1 MFHYKLRRTILIISA
16 IVFFL
21 IAIFLIFHVQGFRYD
36 FKNHR
41 LTQTGMLIIQ
51 YHPKDAQVWVN
62 DKLYQSSEG
71 VSKINNLIPKDYTI
85 RISRLEYQT
94 WEKRLTVKSELATR
108 ANNVRLFPEE
118 PTVKNLTLA
127 NLAKVSFSPNEKSV
141 AYIDKNG
148 ILSIVDLNNTNL
160 NLIINQSDLNGYN
173 ITDLVSWSPDNKK
186 LVFLAKKDK
195 NAHHFL
201 VTLTNTNV
209 LSINNKLLITDLTP
223 KLKIDSK
230 IIHPQSIQWFN
241 QSILLI
247 KDKKILYKLD
257 ISKSL
262 LNDFISPEV
271 ITNNVLNLKVGNDKI
286 YFIQKETISHTP
298 PYLVLK
304 IGTFKMITGN
314 LNIESSIEL
323 PEIIDSNYKILISE
337 DDQLA
342 LLDNKNDNL
351 FIINDGKPNL
361 IAKDVQDAEWSQD
374 SKKIAWQ
381 NEHEIWLYLLDEK
394 RNELLTRYAEIIKKV
409 IWYSDSA
416 HLIFRVGDKVKIIEC
431 DLRDKPDI
439 QDLMQVNI
447 NYTFIKCDE
456 QGKYLYF
463 LDKREN
469 KATNLLQLNLE

>member
-1 MFHYKLRRTILIISA
+1 MFIISA
-16 IVFFL
+16 IVFVL
-21 IAIFLIFHVQGFRYD
+21 IAIILIFHVQGFRYD
-36 FKNHR
+36 
-41 LTQTGMLIIQ
+41 TQAGMLIIQ
-51 YHPKDAQVWVN
+51 YHPKDVQVWVN

-85 RISRLEYQT
+85 RISRLGYQT
-94 WEKRLTVKSELATR
+94 WEKRLTVKSKLVTW

-127 NLAKVSFSPNEKSV
+127 NLAKVSFSPNEKNA

-148 ILSIVDLNNTNL
+148 FLSIVDLNNTNL

-186 LVFLAKKDK
+186 LIFLAKKSK
-195 NAHHFL
+195 GTHYFL

-223 KLKIDSK
+223 KLKIDST

-241 QSILLI
+241 QSGLLI
-247 KDKKILYKLD
+247 KDKETVYKLD

-262 LNDFISPEV
+262 IKNSVLPEV
-271 ITNNVLNLKVGNDKI
+271 IIKDVLNLKISGNKV
-286 YFIQKETISHTP
+286 YFIQKEKETSL
-298 PYLVLK
+298 LVLK

-323 PEIIDSNYKILISE
+323 PEIIDSNYKIMISE

-361 IAKDVQDAEWSQD
+361 IAKDVQNAEWSQD

>member
-1 MFHYKLRRTILIISA
+1 MFIISA
-16 IVFFL
+16 IVFVL
-21 IAIFLIFHVQGFRYD
+21 IAIILIFHVQGFRYD
-36 FKNHR
+36 FENYR
-41 LTQTGMLIIQ
+41 LTQAGMLIIQ
-51 YHPKDAQVWVN
+51 YHPKDVQVWVN

-85 RISRLEYQT
+85 RISRLGYQT
-94 WEKRLTVKSELATR
+94 WEKRLTVKSKLVTW

-127 NLAKVSFSPNEKSV
+127 NLAKVSFSPNEKNA

-148 ILSIVDLNNTNL
+148 FLSIVDLNNTNL

-186 LVFLAKKDK
+186 LIFLAKKSK
-195 NAHHFL
+195 GTHYFL

-223 KLKIDSK
+223 KLKIDST

-241 QSILLI
+241 QSGLLI
-247 KDKKILYKLD
+247 KDKETVYKLD

-262 LNDFISPEV
+262 IKNSVLPEV
-271 ITNNVLNLKVGNDKI
+271 IIKDVLNLKISGNKV
-286 YFIQKETISHTP
+286 YFIQKEKETSL
-298 PYLVLK
+298 LVLK

-323 PEIIDSNYKILISE
+323 PEIIDSNYKIMISE

-361 IAKDVQDAEWSQD
+361 IAKDVQNAEWSQD

-409 IWYSDSA
+409 IWYPDSA
-416 HLIFRVGDKVKIIEC
+416 HLIFRAGDKVKIIEC
-431 DLRDKPDI
+431 DQRDKPDI
-439 QDLMQVNI
+439 QDLTQISLN
-447 NYTFIKCDE
+447 NTSLKCDK
-456 QGKYLYF
+456 QGEYLYF

-469 KATNLLQLNLE
+469 KTTNLFQLNLE